1 MPPVEFALGIQLGV
15 ALLAVALGGWVHG
28 ALGVGFP
35 LVATP
40 LIALV
45 VDVKTAILLTLAPT
59 MAVNIVSMIEG
70 GRWSESLGRYW
81 PVAVFVLIGSI
92 VGTKLLIV
100 SDPAPFKLV
109 LALLILFYLFSGSV
123 LRLDWHWIRRHSS
136 LAMAGFGFLG
146 GVAAG
151 TVNVAVPILIIYFS
165 EMQLASLALVQI
177 LNLCFFAGK
186 IAQVGTFGLSG
197 QLSQS
202 IFLMSL
208 LLAAVAILAL
218 TQGIKIRR
226 RVHGETYRNW
236 LRGMLFVVVCVL
248 VVQYV
253 GS

>member
-1 MPPVEFALGIQLGV
+1 M
-15 ALLAVALGGWVHG
+15 
-28 ALGVGFP
+28 
-35 LVATP
+35 VATP

-59 MAVNIVSMIEG
+59 IAVNLISMIEG

-81 PVAVFVLIGSI
+81 PAAIFVLIGSI

-109 LALLILFYLFSGSV
+109 LALLILFYLVSSSV
-123 LRLDWHWIRRHSS
+123 MRLDWRWITRHSS

-151 TVNVAVPILIIYFS
+151 SVNVAVPILIIYFS
-165 EMQLASLALVQI
+165 EMQLAPLALVQI

-197 QLSQS
+197 QLSQG
-202 IFLMSL
+202 IFLISL
-208 LLAAVAILAL
+208 LLAVVASL
-218 TQGIKIRR
+218 TLLRGVKIRR
-226 RVHGETYRNW
+226 RVRTETYRGW
-236 LRGMLFVVVCVL
+236 LRRMLFTVAGVL

-253 GS
+253 TS